1 MMMLTNKQR
10 IERIVSA
17 LKSIHKSYSKRK
29 TSDSDTVKVLE
40 LLIADFE
47 AQLITL
53 EMNDL

>member
-1 MMMLTNKQR
+1 MLTNKQR